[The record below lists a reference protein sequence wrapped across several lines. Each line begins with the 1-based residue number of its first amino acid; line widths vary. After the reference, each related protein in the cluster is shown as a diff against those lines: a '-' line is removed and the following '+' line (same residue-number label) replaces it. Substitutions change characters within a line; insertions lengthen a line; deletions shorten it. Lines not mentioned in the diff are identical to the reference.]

1 MSAFRPYSIEV
12 YLFLMINHTAPAT
25 QNIEAP
31 TSLLRS
37 PLPDMGEIRS
47 RGDTL
52 TPDLGTSSS
61 TAATNEPIDE
71 LTRYLDQA
79 GRWTRL
85 SADEELHLGRIA
97 QAGRD
102 SEGNYSPAGQAALDH
117 LVCSNLRL
125 VHHAIMQFNVHRDV
139 VLSLLS
145 AGNVALL
152 ESARNYDSSKG
163 LRFSTYAYWGI
174 RAAIMSE
181 LNFQFR
187 TVRLPRNIHE
197 QFAKIRKQT
206 RRLTLELGRMPA
218 DKELAEA
225 VGCSPEKLTELQS
238 LQQCGRSL
246 DAALSDECETTLGD
260 TLTDEGATSPAEAA
274 AKADDLVLLHDLFS
288 FLTERESEI
297 IRLRN
302 GLGCEAQTLE
312 AIGQRQN
319 VSRERIRQLEESAM
333 RKLRGAARG

>member
-1 MSAFRPYSIEV
+1 MGVFCPYSIEV
-12 YLFLMINHTAPAT
+12 LQFLMINHTAPAT
-25 QNIEAP
+25 PKTDEL

-37 PLPDMGEIRS
+37 RMPDLGEIHL

-52 TPDLGTSSS
+52 TADLDPSS
-61 TAATNEPIDE
+61 TAELAGEPIDE
-71 LTRYLDQA
+71 LTRYLDRA

-85 SADEELHLGRIA
+85 SAEEELHLGRLA
-97 QAGRD
+97 QSGRD
-102 SEGNYSPAGQAALDH
+102 SAGNYDRAGQAALDH

-125 VHHAIMQFNVHRDV
+125 VHHAIMQFSVHRDL

-152 ESARNYDSSKG
+152 ESARNYDASKG

-197 QFAKIRKQT
+197 QFAKIRKET
-206 RRLTLELGRMPA
+206 RRLTLELGRVPA
-218 DKELAEA
+218 DNELAEA
-225 VGCSPEKLTELQS
+225 VGCAPEKLTELQS

-246 DAALSDECETTLGD
+246 DAPLADEGETTLGD
-260 TLTDEGATSPAEAA
+260 TLTDEGAMTPAEAA
-274 AKADDLVLLHDLFS
+274 AQSDDLVLLHKLFG

-333 RKLRGAARG
+333 RKLRVAARS